1 MSSSSS
7 ATETYELAFTTP
19 PGPDLAGIPTASLNI
34 ITPHVSSGL
43 PYEQACARHISSTF
57 AASKAYIV
65 ASKTLAAT
73 TDRLDR
79 LIAAIGKDHVVG
91 VRKGITPHTPWS
103 EILSIAVECR
113 DAGADCIVTLG
124 AGSLTDGC
132 KIVALCLA
140 NNIRTS
146 KELATYSLESK
157 IPPAKVHEPTVSLIC
172 IPTSL
177 SGGEYFSLAGG
188 TDDTTGHKQ
197 PFLHSGMGARLVIL
211 DPELCLT
218 TPEYHWLSTG
228 IRAVDH
234 CVEALCCLTATEES
248 DRKAEEGLRLLV
260 PGLLRCKAD
269 GDGKD
274 VEARAKCQ
282 AGVKLGMECVRMGVP
297 MGGSHAIG
305 HQLGPLGVPHGVTS
319 CIMCPAV
326 MKYNIRHSD
335 GKSEIKDRQLKV
347 EGILWSESE
356 VAVTLRDDGLSEAN
370 ADLGDCLSTIIKAL
384 GLPQTLKKMSISPD
398 VIPALSERAL
408 ADFWSPTNPV
418 PLLKAEQVSEI
429 LEALAG

>member
-1 MSSSSS
+1 MFSSG
-7 ATETYELAFTTP
+7 ATTETYELAFTTP

-34 ITPHVSSGL
+34 ITPHVSTGL
-43 PYEQACARHISSTF
+43 PYDVACAQHISSTF
-57 AASKAYIV
+57 AASKVFIV
-65 ASKTLAAT
+65 ASKSLAAT
-73 TDRLDR
+73 TVRLDR
-79 LIAAIGKDHVVG
+79 LIAAIDKAHVVG

-103 EILSIAVECR
+103 EILSIAAECR
-113 DAGADCIVTLG
+113 DAEADCIVTLG

-132 KIVALCLA
+132 KIVGLCLA
-140 NNIRTS
+140 NNIRTPE
-146 KELATYSLESK
+146 ELATYSLESK
-157 IPPAKVHEPTVSLIC
+157 TPPSKVHEPTVPLIC

-188 TDDTTGHKQ
+188 TDDATGHKQ
-197 PFLHSGMGARLVIL
+197 PFLHSGMGSRLVIL

-234 CVEALCCLTATEES
+234 CVEALCCLTAMEES
-248 DRKAEEGLRLLV
+248 DRKAEEGLRSLV

-269 GDGKD
+269 GEGKD

-282 AGVKLGMECVRMGVP
+282 AGVRLGMECVRMGVP

-326 MKYNIRHSD
+326 MKYNIRHSN
-335 GKSEIKDRQLKV
+335 GKSEIASRQLKV
-347 EGILWSESE
+347 KEILWSVRQ
-356 VAVTLRDDGLSEAN
+356 VADTLRGTGLDPN
-370 ADLGDCLSTIIKAL
+370 TADLGDCLSAIIAAL
-384 GLPQTLKKMSISPD
+384 GLPQTLKDMKISPD

-408 ADFWSPTNPV
+408 ADFWSPTNPI
-418 PLLKAEQVSEI
+418 PLVKAEQVQEI
-429 LEALAG
+429 LEAIAG